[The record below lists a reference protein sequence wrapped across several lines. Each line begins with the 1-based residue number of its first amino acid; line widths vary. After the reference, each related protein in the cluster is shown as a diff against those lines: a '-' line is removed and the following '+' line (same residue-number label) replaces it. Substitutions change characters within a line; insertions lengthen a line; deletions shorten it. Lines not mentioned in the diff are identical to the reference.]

1 MLTPPDLAN
10 DIIIACVRDTFG
22 LPIAHATFLP
32 VGADVHSAVYRLTTA
47 DGTSYLLKL
56 RRGTF
61 NEVAVA
67 VPAFL
72 HAQGI
77 QQIMAPIATATH
89 QLWVHAHGFN
99 WMLYPFFEGKTGF
112 EVGLSP
118 AQWITLGA
126 SMQAVHTTVLPAGL
140 VAGMRRETYSPR
152 WRRRV
157 QAFHTQV
164 AQHAYEDPIAAHLAT
179 FWTIKRD
186 EIHRVVERAEQ
197 FAEALQQ
204 RVVAPVVCHADLHA
218 GNVLVGSDGALAIV
232 DWDELMLAPKE
243 RDLMF
248 VGGGIGG
255 VWNTAYEE
263 KLFYGGYGEAEIDPV
278 VLAYYRYERIVA
290 DIAAYAEQ
298 IFGMQGSA
306 DDRAQ
311 GLHELMGQ
319 FLANSVVEIAHRSYP

>member
-32 VGADVHSAVYRLTTA
+32 VGADVHSAVYRLVTA

-77 QQIMAPIATATH
+77 QQVMAPISTTTH
-89 QLWVHAHGFN
+89 QLWVHAHGFD
-99 WMLYPFFEGKTGF
+99 WMLYPFFAGKTGF
-112 EVGLSP
+112 EVALSP

-157 QAFHTQV
+157 QAVHTQV
-164 AQHAYEDPIAAHLAT
+164 EQHAYEDPIAARLAN
-179 FWTIKRD
+179 FWMIKRD

-204 RVVAPVVCHADLHA
+204 RVVALVVCHADLHA

-263 KLFYGGYGEAEIDPV
+263 KLFYGGYGKAEIDPV